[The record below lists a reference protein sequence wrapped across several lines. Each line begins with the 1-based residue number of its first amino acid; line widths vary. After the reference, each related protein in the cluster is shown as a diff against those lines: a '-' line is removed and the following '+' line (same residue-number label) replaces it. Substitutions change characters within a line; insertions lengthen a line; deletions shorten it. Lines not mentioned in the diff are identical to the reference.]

1 MSIDEC
7 RIKEFFLFYLLKRA
21 ERSDIHHSSFVN
33 RQSSFVIPN
42 RYSSM
47 ASGSQNQ
54 QKNDSPEMTVEP
66 LYEPLSPKRSRR
78 QEFWL
83 LLKKNKLAIMG
94 LVLFVLF
101 FVTALTG
108 LALTSGAN
116 PVLNPALIRLQEKL
130 QPPLAKPDLETLQ
143 PNEIPVLGIYL
154 LGTDDLGRD
163 VFARMLQGAWVSLT
177 VGFVAVGISVVI
189 GIFLGGIAGYF
200 GQRHIRVDHLLGIL
214 FLMTGMVLLATH
226 IAYAGATII
235 LITAGFV
242 IYRIRKKVPP
252 KKQQTIWTRMLQ
264 KDTLSVD
271 TLIMRFVDVMLC
283 FPSFFLILTV
293 VALLPASIYNIMIV
307 IGLTSW
313 MGATRFVRA
322 EFLSLREQ
330 DFVAAAKAL
339 GLSNL
344 RIIFRHMMP
353 NAIAPVLVSAT
364 IGIATAILTEA
375 GLSFLGFGVPPPHA
389 TWGNILSDGR
399 RFIFD
404 APWLTFVPGF
414 AILIVVLSFNLF
426 GEGLRDVMN
435 PKLRERQ

>member
-1 MSIDEC
+1 MP
-7 RIKEFFLFYLLKRA
+7 KE
-21 ERSDIHHSSFVN
+21 
-33 RQSSFVIPN
+33 PN
-42 RYSSM
+42 KPIQM
-47 ASGSQNQ
+47 METQ
-54 QKNDSPEMTVEP
+54 
-66 LYEPLSPKRSRR
+66 LYEPLAPKRTRR

-83 LLKKNKLAIMG
+83 LFKKNKLAMMG
-94 LVLFVLF
+94 LILFVLF
-101 FVTALTG
+101 FFTALTG
-108 LALTSGAN
+108 LILTSGAN
-116 PVLNPALIRLQEKL
+116 PYFNPALIRLQEKL
-130 QPPLAKPDLETLQ
+130 RPPLSKPNLETLQ
-143 PNEIPVLGIYL
+143 QNEIPALGIYL

-163 VFARMLQGAWVSLT
+163 VFTRMLQGAWVSLT
-177 VGFVAVGISVVI
+177 VGFVAVGISVLI

-200 GQRHIRVDHLLGIL
+200 GQRHLRVDHLIWIL
-214 FLMTGMVLLATH
+214 FLMIGMVLLATQLV
-226 IAYAGATII
+226 YVGAI
-235 LITAGFV
+235 LILCTTASAM
-242 IYRIRKKVPP
+242 YRIRKKTPL
-252 KKQQTIWTRMLQ
+252 KKQQTAWKRMLQ
-264 KDTLSVD
+264 RKTLSVD

-339 GLSNL
+339 GLSNY

-389 TWGNILSDGR
+389 TWGNILSDGK

-404 APWLTFVPGF
+404 APWLTFIPGF
-414 AILIVVLSFNLF
+414 AILMVVLSFNLF

-435 PKLRERQ
+435 PKLRERY

>member
-1 MSIDEC
+1 MMDIRKADNREGSEIAGSLASPRKSRWE
-7 RIKEFFLFYLLKRA
+7 ESWGLLR
-21 ERSDIHHSSFVN
+21 RN
-33 RQSSFVIPN
+33 R
-42 RYSSM
+42 M
-47 ASGSQNQ
+47 A
-54 QKNDSPEMTVEP
+54 
-66 LYEPLSPKRSRR
+66 
-78 QEFWL
+78 F
-83 LLKKNKLAIMG
+83 AG
-94 LVLFVLF
+94 LVIFVLF
-101 FVTALTG
+101 FATAFAG
-108 LALTSGAN
+108 LILTSGTEPYFDPSA
-116 PVLNPALIRLQEKL
+116 VRLQEKL
-130 QPPLAKPDLETLQ
+130 RPPMAKPNIETLH
-143 PNEIPVLGIYL
+143 PEEIPRLGVYL
-154 LGTDDLGRD
+154 FGTDDLGRD
-163 VFARMLQGAWVSLT
+163 VFSRMLQGAWVSLT
-177 VGFVAVGISVVI
+177 VGFVAVGIAVFI

-200 GQRHIRVDHLLGIL
+200 GQSHIRIDHVLKALLLFAGMLLLFTGRRSPGI
-214 FLMTGMVLLATH
+214 VLLIMGMGWSIYPLVHKQASGRGDMPLWRSVLQRK
-226 IAYAGATII
+226 AI
-235 LITAGFV
+235 LI
-242 IYRIRKKVPP
+242 
-252 KKQQTIWTRMLQ
+252 
-264 KDTLSVD
+264 D
-271 TLIMRFVDVMLC
+271 TLIMRAVDIMLC

-330 DFVAAAKAL
+330 DFVTAARAL

-389 TWGNILSDGR
+389 TWGNILSDGK

-426 GEGLRDVMN
+426 GEGLRDIVN
-435 PKLRERQ
+435 PKLRERH